1 MVKVVVDSNLLV
13 SALLTRDPSSPTVEL
28 FRRAISREISAYT
41 SPFQLS
47 ELVDV
52 LTRPRFRRAVTVQ
65 DAMRFVGLIKD
76 RFTVVAGAYR
86 DLDVVP
92 KDAKDS
98 PIVAIG
104 LEVEADFLVTED
116 AKHLLSLKAI
126 RLPGHKTLQMVGLDD
141 FNRLQRR

>member
-28 FRRAISREISAYT
+28 FRRAIGREISAYT

-76 RFTVVAGAYR
+76 RFTVVAGVYR

-92 KDAKDS
+92 DDAKDN

-104 LEVEADFLVTED
+104 MEADADFLVTED

-126 RLPGHKTLQMVGLDD
+126 RLSGHRTLQMVGLDD

>member
-13 SALLTRDPSSPTVEL
+13 SALLTGDPSSPTVAL
-28 FRRAISREISAYT
+28 FRRALSREISAYT

-86 DLDVVP
+86 DFDLVP
-92 KDAKDS
+92 NDAKDN

-104 LEVEADFLVTED
+104 LEAEAGFLVTED
-116 AKHLLSLKAI
+116 AKHLLSLKSI
-126 RLPGHKTLQMVGLDD
+126 RLSGHRTLQIVSLDN
-141 FNRLQRR
+141 FNRLERR